1 MTNRNQNQHN
11 MEYSLDDKIACLS
24 REVGMRRRVYAKQ
37 VIEGRMDAA
46 KAEKETGIMAA
57 VLADYQAQRDALQ
70 PSLFD
75 A

>member
-1 MTNRNQNQHN
+1 
-11 MEYSLDDKIACLS
+11 
-24 REVGMRRRVYAKQ
+24 MRRRVYAKQ

-57 VLADYQAQRDALQ
+57 VLADYQAQRDAQQ